1 MNFIVPNLRR
11 LHPRRR
17 IAGGAHRVTDPYGR
31 AEAPYKGA
39 ESENWNNKKFIYKF
53 YLLNLFFLSP

>member
-17 IAGGAHRVTDPYGR
+17 IAGGAHRVIDPYGR

-39 ESENWNNKKFIYKF
+39 ESENWNNE
-53 YLLNLFFLSP
+53 